1 MDVIGDM
8 VNMLKNASMAGK
20 DAVLVQHSA
29 LKQSIAECLK
39 KAGYIVEIE
48 EKTHKGHK
56 ALLLLLEKGET
67 KADIRGVRR
76 ISKPSRRMYGKVGDF
91 KKYLT
96 GRGVLVLSTP
106 KGILTHLDAR
116 KELVGGELLFTIW

>member
-8 VNMLKNASMAGK
+8 VNMLKNASMADK
-20 DAVLVQHSA
+20 DAVLVQYSA
-29 LKQSIAECLK
+29 MKQNVAKCLL
-39 KAGYIVEIE
+39 KAGYIVDIE
-48 EKTHKGHK
+48 DKTHDGNR
-56 ALLLLLEKGET
+56 ALLLLLEKGDK
-67 KADIRGVRR
+67 KASIKGVKR

-91 KKYLT
+91 KKYLS

-106 KGILTHLDAR
+106 KGILTHTDAK